1 MERLK
6 NDLPQLTQ
14 NIEICRSLADVFITR
29 RDIWQYVTYVEKI
42 ININETKQPMKTLYS
57 HHQNGFHLTCRGML
71 LVCLYQN
78 LSDPEI

>member
-1 MERLK
+1 MFS
-6 NDLPQLTQ
+6 
-14 NIEICRSLADVFITR
+14 SLV
-29 RDIWQYVTYVEKI
+29 VTYGNMLLMLKKI

-57 HHQNGFHLTCRGML
+57 HRQNGFHLTCRGML